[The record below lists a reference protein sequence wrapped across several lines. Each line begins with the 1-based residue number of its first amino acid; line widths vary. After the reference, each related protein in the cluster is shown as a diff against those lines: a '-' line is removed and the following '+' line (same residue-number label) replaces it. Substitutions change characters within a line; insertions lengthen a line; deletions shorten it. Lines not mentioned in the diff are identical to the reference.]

1 MKNIKLKTVETAFIS
16 LFLFS
21 VLNFSCSIHDKELI
35 SLLNSDNHILS
46 HEQINEIIKYSKLFP
61 DETEYSI
68 AFLNGDSVRYVGIK
82 KENDT
87 LKYVDNYDKI
97 FGIASITKTFT
108 GTILAKLVMEGK
120 VRLDDPIKN
129 VLPVPLKQS
138 SLNGKEITVLNLAN
152 HTSGLPREP
161 NNENNY
167 KGMGIYNK
175 EKLYDYLSNY
185 MALQSEPGQKRYYS
199 NLGFGLLT
207 QILTLNAGKSYEE
220 MLSEIILS
228 PLNMNNT
235 YVQPN
240 EKQLQKIVKGRDPEG
255 KVAEILKIDAFDAFL
270 GVGGISSSTTDLTKY
285 VRAFFEDS
293 TSYYHL
299 ALQPTF
305 KENEQQ
311 LSCLGWGIYKL
322 GKHEL
327 YPAFGAGD
335 SYSCGLI
342 FERETKTAIILLTN
356 VSGYIAIKGDYI
368 SSLCRSLSN
377 LEFKYLENL

>member
-1 MKNIKLKTVETAFIS
+1 MKKIKVNTVETAFIS

-21 VLNFSCSIHDKELI
+21 ILNFSCVTHDKELI
-35 SLLNSDNHILS
+35 NLLNSNS
-46 HEQINEIIKYSKLFP
+46 HLLNSEQINEIVKYSKLFP
-61 DETEYSI
+61 NETEYSI
-68 AFLNGDSVRYVGIK
+68 AFLNGDSVRYIGVQK
-82 KENDT
+82 KNDT
-87 LKYVDNYDKI
+87 LKYVNNKDNI

-108 GTILAKLVMEGK
+108 GTILAKLAMDEQVS
-120 VRLDDPIKN
+120 LDESIKN
-129 VLPVPLKQS
+129 VLSVPLKQS
-138 SLNGKEITVLNLAN
+138 SLNGKEVTILNLAN

-161 NNENNY
+161 NNENNFN
-167 KGMGIYNK
+167 GMGIYNK

-207 QILTLNAGKSYEE
+207 QILTLNAGKTYEE

-228 PLNMNNT
+228 PLNMNST
-235 YVQPN
+235 FVQPN
-240 EKQLQKIVKGRDPEG
+240 EKQLQKIVKGRNPEG
-255 KVAEILKIDAFDAFL
+255 KEADISKIDEFDVFL

-342 FERETKTAIILLTN
+342 FEKETKTAIILLTN
-356 VSGYIAIKGDYI
+356 VSGYLAIKGDYV

-377 LEFKYLENL
+377 LEFKYLEN

>member
-1 MKNIKLKTVETAFIS
+1 MKKIKVKIVETVFIS

-21 VLNFSCSIHDKELI
+21 VLNFSCTTHDKELI
-35 SLLNSDNHILS
+35 NLLNSDTHLLNP
-46 HEQINEIIKYSKLFP
+46 EQINEIVKYSKLFP

-68 AFLNGDSVRYVGIK
+68 AFLNGDSVRYVGVK

-87 LKYVDNYDKI
+87 LKYVNNKDNI

-108 GTILAKLVMEGK
+108 GTILAKLVMDEK
-120 VRLDDPIKN
+120 IMLDEPIKN
-129 VLPVPLKQS
+129 VLPVPIKQS
-138 SLNGKEITVLNLAN
+138 SLNGKEVTVLNLAN
-152 HTSGLPREP
+152 HTSGIPREP
-161 NNENNY
+161 NNQKNY
-167 KGMGIYNK
+167 KGGAIYNK

-185 MALQSEPGQKRYYS
+185 MVLQSEPGKKRYYS

-207 QILTLNAGKSYEE
+207 QILTLKAGKSYGE

-228 PLNMNNT
+228 PLNMNST
-235 YVQPN
+235 FVQPN
-240 EKQLQKIVKGRDPEG
+240 EKQLQKIVKGRDPKG
-255 KVAEILKIDAFDAFL
+255 KEADFSKIDAFDAFL
-270 GVGGISSSTTDLTKY
+270 GVGGISSSATDLTKY
-285 VRAFFEDS
+285 VRAFFEDT

-305 KENEQQ
+305 EENEQQ

-322 GKHEL
+322 GEYEL

-342 FERETKTAIILLTN
+342 FEKETKTAIILLTN
-356 VSGYIAIKGDYI
+356 VSGYLAIKGDYV

-377 LEFKYLENL
+377 IEFKYLEN